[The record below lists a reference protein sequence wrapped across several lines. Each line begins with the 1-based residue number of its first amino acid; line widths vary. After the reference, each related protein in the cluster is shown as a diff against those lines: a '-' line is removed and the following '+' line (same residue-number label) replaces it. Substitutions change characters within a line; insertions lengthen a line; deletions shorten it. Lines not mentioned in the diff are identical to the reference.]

1 MLEEVVRKAVEG
13 IQSKKEELKD
23 AVDNNSINGEWN
35 GLQKIAMMTIA
46 PQSLLLLLL
55 FFPLPS

>member
-1 MLEEVVRKAVEG
+1 MLEVVVRKAVEG
-13 IQSKKEELKD
+13 IQSEEEELKD
-23 AVDNNSINGEWN
+23 AVGNSINGEWN